1 MRTAIQ
7 KSRQSSSQRRSRVS
21 ERGTRR
27 NGIVRAQHGNGA
39 LASEHRFKDG
49 LLHGLCREWDE
60 NGNPLGEFK
69 MVHGTGVQR
78 EWHDNGQLKIEVS
91 TVNGEFCGRNR
102 IWLRDGTLIS
112 ERFYLHGMQVK
123 PAEYAEAA
131 AEDKSLPRYTEPP
144 AKLPSKTPATQRH
157 IHQVFV
163 KGLLERVNQQEARRW
178 LCQQRGAKPKH
189 LLGRFDC
196 QRAAATFVESL
207 YEAGATKVIIPRIYL
222 DEDGNEFADA
232 LLVRLPKARSARVRV
247 RQACALLREQSL
259 GSYQPDSDIGEE
271 HLYLGMA

>member
-1 MRTAIQ
+1 VRTAIQ
-7 KSRQSSSQRRSRVS
+7 QSQHSSSPHRSRIS
-21 ERGTRR
+21 ECGTRR
-27 NGIVRAQHGNGA
+27 DGIVRARHSNGV

-60 NGNPLGEFK
+60 KGSLLGEFK
-69 MVHGTGVQR
+69 MFHGTGVQR

-102 IWLRDGTLIS
+102 IWLRDGTLIA
-112 ERFYLHGMQVK
+112 ERFYLHGSQVK

-144 AKLPSKTPATQRH
+144 AKLPGKTPATQRH

-163 KGLLERVNQQEARRW
+163 EGLLERVNQREARLW
-178 LCQQRGAKPKH
+178 LHQQKGAKEKH
-189 LLGRFDC
+189 LLGRFDS

-207 YEAGATKVIIPRIYL
+207 YEAGAAEVIVPRIYL
-222 DEDGNEFADA
+222 DENGNEFADA
-232 LLVRLPKARSARVRV
+232 LLIRLPRARSARVRV
-247 RQACALLREQSL
+247 REACALLREHSL
-259 GSYQPDSDIGEE
+259 GSFQPDSDIGEE